1 MERRGWKSTAA
12 YAALLAAAFVMGV
25 AVTVIGNFGDEL
37 DNNAY
42 DFMLRRYQPKPWQTE
57 SAILA
62 IDEHTLP
69 ATHGMEGIR
78 KPLAEALRLVS
89 AAGPKT
95 VAIDLT
101 LADPK
106 DPKVDEDLAD
116 AMRATP
122 NLVLATDLLNDDWE
136 EPLPEFARYAAA

>member
-1 MERRGWKSTAA
+1 MQRRGWKNTAA
-12 YAALLAAAFVMGV
+12 YAALLAAAFIVGG
-25 AVTVIGNFGDEL
+25 AGALIGNFGATL

-62 IDEHTLP
+62 IDEHTLQ
-69 ATHGMEGIR
+69 ATPGGMQGIR
-78 KPLAEALRLVS
+78 KPLADALRLVS

-101 LADPK
+101 LADPSK
-106 DPKVDEDLAD
+106 DPEIDK
-116 AMRATP
+116 
-122 NLVLATDLLNDDWE
+122 N
-136 EPLPEFARYAAA
+136 